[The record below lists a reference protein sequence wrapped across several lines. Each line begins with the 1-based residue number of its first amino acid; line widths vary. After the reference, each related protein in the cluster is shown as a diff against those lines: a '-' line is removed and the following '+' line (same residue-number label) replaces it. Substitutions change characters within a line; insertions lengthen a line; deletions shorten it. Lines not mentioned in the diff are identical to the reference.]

1 MAQNTTEDDNYLIV
15 AAIDFGTTYSGYAFS
30 TRSDFKKNPLQIQAN
45 HAWNAGSRQLMSLKA
60 PTCLLLDSD
69 KNMVA
74 FGYEAENKYAEL
86 VMDEEH
92 HDYYYF
98 HRFKMRLY
106 NAKKVSKELIIEDI
120 TGKSASALDIFSLS
134 IKALKDHLLN
144 SIRQQLVDIQ
154 IDDIRW
160 VLTVPAIWSDGA
172 KQFMRRSAEMAGI
185 SSNKLRIAL
194 EPEAASIYCQHLPTE
209 KLEGAKG
216 FAVAT
221 VGTKYMVVDLGGGTV
236 DITVHEKRND
246 ESLKEICRASGGD
259 YGGTSVDREFMKM
272 IENITGTEAM
282 KAFKR
287 ESLDSYLDLSREF
300 ESRKRSLRVGKSG
313 TINMTIPFTVLD
325 DLCKEHLNKNFESAI
340 ESSRFNSD
348 ISIISDKIRIREDTF
363 LSSFQP
369 TIAGVI
375 EIIDEILKRE
385 GVDGLSQII
394 LVGGFAECVLL
405 QKAVQ
410 STFPDQNVI
419 VPTDSEM
426 AVLKGAV
433 IFGHQPNAISERI
446 AKYTYGFSKRK
457 KFDPLKYDS
466 SHLEIVNGE
475 EKCSRV
481 FDPIVKRNEIL
492 PLGKKVTSVAKCKQ
506 EDNGLFTLRIYQTE
520 KDNPMYTD
528 EDGCSVLGTITV
540 QLTGTGTADKIKV
553 ELIFGETEI
562 RVKIKETATHKKCE
576 ETIEMI

>member
-1 MAQNTTEDDNYLIV
+1 MAQYITEDDNYLIV

-45 HAWNAGSRQLMSLKA
+45 HAWNAGQLMSLKA

-69 KNMVA
+69 KNIVA
-74 FGYEAENKYAEL
+74 FGYEAENIYAEL

-106 NAKKVSKELIIEDI
+106 NAKNVSKELIIEDI

-134 IKALKDHLLN
+134 IRALKEHLLN

-194 EPEAASIYCQHLPTE
+194 EPEAASLYCQHLPTE

-221 VGTKYMVVDLGGGTV
+221 VGTKYMVVDLG
-236 DITVHEKRND
+236 
-246 ESLKEICRASGGD
+246 
-259 YGGTSVDREFMKM
+259 
-272 IENITGTEAM
+272 ENITGTEAM
-282 KAFKR
+282 NAFKR

-300 ESRKRSLRVGKSG
+300 ENRKRNLRVGKSG

-325 DLCKEHLNKNFESAI
+325 DLCEEHLNKNFKSAI
-340 ESSRFNSD
+340 ESSKFHSD
-348 ISIISDKIRIREDTF
+348 ISIVSDKIRIKEETF

-369 TIAGVI
+369 TIAGVLG
-375 EIIDEILKRE
+375 IIDEILKRE

-394 LVGGFAECVLL
+394 LVGGFAECVFL

-410 STFPDQNVI
+410 STFPDQDVI

-457 KFDPLKYDS
+457 KFDPLKHDS

-475 EKCSRV
+475 EKCCRV
-481 FDPIVKRNEIL
+481 FEPIVKRNEIL
-492 PLGKKVTSVAKCKQ
+492 PLGKKVTSVAKCKL

-520 KDNPMYTD
+520 KDNPKYTD

-540 QLTGTGTADKIKV
+540 QLTGTGTGDKIKV

-562 RVKIKETATHKKCE
+562 RVKIKETATHKKAE